1 MSGFKRIPIQAEQE
15 APVGIAIAQALLHE
29 IGALLEQLIATGE
42 GGTIDLRGLPPLGTE
57 GYGLL
62 KGWLAEGEVAANI
75 RSLGHS
81 EVLETAYPGVWWITH
96 RNEKDAIVTE
106 LIEVAEVPAL
116 LKSQRDDIQAG
127 LVRLNGRLP
136 SL

>member
-15 APVGIAIAQALLHE
+15 APAGIAIAKALLHE
-29 IGALLEQLIATGE
+29 IGALLERLVATGE
-42 GGTIDLRGLPPLGTE
+42 GGTIDLRGLPPLGAE
-57 GYGLL
+57 GYGFL
-62 KGWLAEGEVAANI
+62 KAWLAEGEVAANI
-75 RSLGHS
+75 HSLGHS

-127 LVRLNGRLP
+127 LARLNGRLP